1 MKNNKHNKCKN
12 LLNRTNESFY
22 WLGYLAADGSF
33 KLDGIQKLSR
43 IQLRV
48 NDKESIVNFKNFL
61 GVDNL
66 ISENKSG
73 KFNINYGLNVMDRAT
88 CEILINLYNI
98 NNRKTYNP
106 IKFRDDN
113 IDYFT
118 AYLIGFIDGDGSI
131 KLQTNRK
138 SPKIVIKCHSN
149 WLEEFKFWHSKLE
162 EITKEKIAGPKINN
176 AGYCSWNIA
185 NLRVIK
191 YLKLKT
197 RKLKLPCLPRKWE
210 VINLKYLNCYFIKS
224 KKEYWIKEKI
234 LLCKNNG
241 MKAQET
247 ISFLNLKEGRVYK
260 IYRENK

>member
-1 MKNNKHNKCKN
+1 MRNNKHNKCKN

-33 KLDGIQKLSR
+33 TLDGIQKLSR

-48 NDKESIVNFKNFL
+48 NDEESIVNFKNFL

-66 ISENKSG
+66 ISKNKSG

-106 IKFRDDN
+106 IRFREEHK
-113 IDYFT
+113 DYFT
-118 AYLIGFIDGDGSI
+118 AYLIGFIDGDGCI
-131 KLQTNRK
+131 KLQTGRK
-138 SPKIVIKCHSN
+138 SPKITIKCHSS

-185 NLRVIK
+185 NLRVLK

-197 RKLKLPCLPRKWE
+197 RKLKLPCLKRKWE
-210 VINLKYLNCYFIKS
+210 IINLKYVNKSNLIEFNRRYLRVEIPKLRKQGLLNKAIAKKLKINEGRIFYY
-224 KKEYWIKEKI
+224 KEY
-234 LLCKNNG
+234 
-241 MKAQET
+241 
-247 ISFLNLKEGRVYK
+247 F
-260 IYRENK
+260 